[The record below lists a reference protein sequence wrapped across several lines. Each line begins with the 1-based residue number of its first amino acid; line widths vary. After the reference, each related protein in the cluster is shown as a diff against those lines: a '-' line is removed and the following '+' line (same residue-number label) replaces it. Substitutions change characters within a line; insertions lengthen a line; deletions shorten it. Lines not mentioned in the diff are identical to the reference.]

1 MYKKSLRCLSV
12 ALYLDVPVFWPVN
25 TEAIK
30 CCISSSDIYPY
41 FQNFVCHISNF
52 GHLHLNINL
61 VYIIYNLK
69 FPQCKSVPYLVKLCP
84 LQCHC
89 SDNKSHSVLHS
100 LIDFL
105 WLIHAF
111 GKLSCPYFQNVS
123 LIWSFLPQFHPGLSS
138 SFLRVKSTFVP
149 ASNSLLSWSN
159 PNDCFFFNLVLIV
172 FLLCYS
178 LMYHFQHLL

>member
-1 MYKKSLRCLSV
+1 MFPFPDMN
-12 ALYLDVPVFWPVN
+12 A
-25 TEAIK
+25 EAIK

-41 FQNFVCHISNF
+41 SQIFVCHISNS

-61 VYIIYNLK
+61 VYIIHNLK
-69 FPQCKSVPYLVKLCP
+69 FPECKSVPYLVKWYP
-84 LQCHC
+84 LQYHC

-100 LIDFL
+100 RIDFL
-105 WLIHAF
+105 RIILAF
-111 GKLSCPYFQNVS
+111 GKSSCLHFQNVS

-172 FLLCYS
+172 FLLCYG